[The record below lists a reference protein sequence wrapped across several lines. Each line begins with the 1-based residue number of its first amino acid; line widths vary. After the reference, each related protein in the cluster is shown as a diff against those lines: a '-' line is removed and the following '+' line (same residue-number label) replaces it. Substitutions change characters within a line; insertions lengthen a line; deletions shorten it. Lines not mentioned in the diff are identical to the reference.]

1 MNFNA
6 EVFQAT
12 QDIQVNQAGQAIHI
26 IQASQASEPSNT
38 STFFTFPKMLPKIF
52 QYNFFLHLASAWFR
66 MTMTK
71 KVVFVARSPSLAARQ
86 RKGTILL

>member
-26 IQASQASEPSNT
+26 IQASQAT
-38 STFFTFPKMLPKIF
+38 
-52 QYNFFLHLASAWFR
+52 QAHFLHFQKCYQKFFNIIFSF
-66 MTMTK
+66 
-71 KVVFVARSPSLAARQ
+71 
-86 RKGTILL
+86 I